1 MYSVDPVVLKGGFAY
16 FFQQGGIQL
25 GLFCI
30 EKVDSGTHVPTQAT
44 LGKLT
49 FHTFPFL
56 REKQT
61 GCGIFVN
68 KGRKC
73 MIRTNHPLPPRPLL
87 EEHGQRSQFFLS

>member
-1 MYSVDPVVLKGGFAY
+1 MEDKTVYSVDPVVLKGGFAY
-16 FFQQGGIQL
+16 FFQQGGFQL

-61 GCGIFVN
+61 VGSARRMAQLEGRPAKPGPSFV
-68 KGRKC
+68 
-73 MIRTNHPLPPRPLL
+73 MVVSP
-87 EEHGQRSQFFLS
+87 S